1 MKQIASAYT
10 YNKTTGVIVLTGV
23 NIDRDQLLLIV
34 NTTRNVTYYNFADST
49 TTLLAFTQGVNTS
62 VTLATSIISAS
73 SAHTNADALTI
84 YYDDQVAGSGIVT
97 ANVGL
102 NELPYIKVNINVA
115 NASEALV
122 SNVYLRRIGEYSYES
137 ITYKGGEDEAYL
149 RVYLDNGDEST
160 QRQWRLYS
168 YGAFAGVQGLVAL
181 AFPQNAGSYNGNAL
195 PPQTGWLLP
204 AGITGTLTIS
214 YEQPSIQPISGT
226 VTATDLGVKADAV
239 ATTDTGTFSVIALI
253 KRGLQNWTSLLAKIP
268 TLVSGRIPI
277 DGSAVTQPISGT
289 VNVGLNQLPYIKANI
304 AITKTGYS
312 SLNTNVFLRRIS
324 EYKYESIRYQ
334 GGEDEAYVQIELKQA
349 GTNQLVW
356 KASYLGGYAD
366 WAGEFAQAIPQ
377 NKGNDTGDA
386 FPPTTWT
393 PSTGFTGTTTVSYEQ
408 PSTQPVT
415 GPLTNAELRATA
427 VPTEVY
433 TGGSAVGSS
442 NALTIKTTNAYGSN
456 QPTVVIGYNQT
467 GAGVL
472 QPSDTSGFPIRPSS
486 SATFPVTGTFW
497 QATQPV
503 SGTVTANTGLTQP
516 LTNAELRASSF
527 NVSVY
532 QPSSF
537 SRVGVNLVDASGTG
551 NYGTS
556 GSALKVADTLTTT
569 PAVTTF
575 TSITSATLI
584 ASNTSRRMLT
594 IQNTGAGILY
604 VLFGTGVASATNF
617 SLQMNSGDFYE
628 CDYYNGQVNA
638 IFATAGTA
646 YVTSLT

>member
-1 MKQIASAYT
+1 MKQIASVYT
-10 YNKTTGVIVLTGV
+10 YNKTTGVITLTGV

-49 TTLLAFTQGVNTS
+49 TTLQAFTQGVNTS
-62 VTLATSIISAS
+62 VTLATSVVSAS

-84 YYDDQVAGSGIVT
+84 YYDDQVSSGSVSGTV
-97 ANVGL
+97 NVGS
-102 NELPYIKVNINVA
+102 YIAGLLDGDGNIF
-115 NASEALV
+115 
-122 SNVYLRRIGEYSYES
+122 
-137 ITYKGGEDEAYL
+137 
-149 RVYLDNGDEST
+149 
-160 QRQWRLYS
+160 
-168 YGAFAGVQGLVAL
+168 GADRS
-181 AFPQNAGSYNGNAL
+181 FPIDGS
-195 PPQTGWLLP
+195 
-204 AGITGTLTIS
+204 
-214 YEQPSIQPISGT
+214 